1 MTSSSLI
8 NLVEHVPAQLPVA
21 LPVVEA
27 AEVEAAHVADLL
39 LARGEHEAAD
49 NEGEAVRLT
58 SAAAFSTAAFSAAAV
73 STAAFSAAAFV
84 RRRLPPPPPF
94 PASPFTRLGVAR
106 RLIPSPRHVEHL
118 LLQGNLLLQ
127 PPLRSTCTPREFGS
141 SYGAGNAPT
150 WRSRTPHGLPQS
162 STQWPQR
169 GAGRPP
175 LLLEGDRARQLPHAL
190 HLLLKGELARAT
202 WHLGRGLA

>member
-39 LARGEHEAAD
+39 LARGEHKATD

-58 SAAAFSTAAFSAAAV
+58 SAAAFSTAAFSAAA
-73 STAAFSAAAFV
+73 FR

-106 RLIPSPRHVEHL
+106 RLLPSPRHVEHL

-127 PPLRSTCTPREFGS
+127 LPLRSTCTPREYGS

-150 WRSRTPHGLPQS
+150 WRSRTPHAVAAELH
-162 STQWPQR
+162 QWPQR

-190 HLLLKGELARAT
+190 HLLLKGELARTT